1 MSRRRNNGDSGN
13 LDSFLDTLFNVAGIL
28 VIIIALTQITAREKV
43 KQINAEE
50 QSAEAVSAEVEGV
63 RLAARGVNL

>member
-43 KQINAEE
+43 KQINAE
-50 QSAEAVSAEVEGV
+50 
-63 RLAARGVNL
+63 